1 MALLERREAL
11 MASDARAD
19 ARVLDRLEAGALAI
33 LRLRWW
39 AVALRG
45 LAALIFGILAFLTP
59 VAALLSLVIVFGIFA
74 IADGLIGF
82 WHSYGRA
89 RDGERWVWLAAGA
102 GASLVI
108 GVLAL
113 VWPILTAAALTLF
126 IAINAAITGALF
138 VISGWRLDAEHGRW
152 WLVAAGVASLVFAV
166 LLFLNPFA
174 GALAITWVIGAWAV
188 VLGACLIVLGFQLRN
203 ARNKVR
209 ARVADFR
216 AELAEQRERL
226 TRTAEG

>member
-1 MALLERREAL
+1 MEGESAAQERFIE
-11 MASDARAD
+11 
-19 ARVLDRLEAGALAI
+19 RLEAGALAV

-45 LAALIFGILAFLTP
+45 LAAVIFGVLAFLTP

-82 WHSYGRA
+82 WHSWGRA
-89 RDGERWVWLAAGA
+89 RDGERWVWLAVGA

-108 GVLAL
+108 GILAL

-138 VISGWRLDAEHGRW
+138 VVTGARLDADHGRW
-152 WLVAAGVASLVFAV
+152 WLVAAGVASLLFAV

-174 GALAITWVIGAWAV
+174 GALAITWIIGAWAI
-188 VLGACLIVLGFQLRN
+188 VLGVCLLILGFQLKS
-203 ARNKVR
+203 ARDKVR
-209 ARVADFR
+209 ERVARFR
-216 AELAEQRERL
+216 EELAAERARL
-226 TRTAEG
+226 SPAAEG